1 MGQSSAIITPL
12 CMGLCPHQQFPQTL
26 RSMKTHSPCALFW
39 KPFWAKELSTLSFS
53 SWVPPSTV
61 CESSCPSLNG
71 FEKSFSILFRKV
83 QCFCVAGLSHP
94 MTRAGARF
102 SFLVVPAAGRSHRGP
117 EHHWTGG
124 HVRATCCEAS
134 RPLGASGSPAEAWGV
149 GWRGGTFCLLRAAP
163 PPRHGA
169 SKFPCCACPR
179 LCLPHPLASCW
190 GFLVPSSHSARFPP
204 PQRDLNRLCAG
215 GCRHGAPA
223 AAAPPAAAAAPAV
236 GG

>member
-1 MGQSSAIITPL
+1 MVLRNLSVFFSGKSSVSVL
-12 CMGLCPHQQFPQTL
+12 QG
-26 RSMKTHSPCALFW
+26 W
-39 KPFWAKELSTLSFS
+39 
-53 SWVPPSTV
+53 
-61 CESSCPSLNG
+61 
-71 FEKSFSILFRKV
+71 
-83 QCFCVAGLSHP
+83 SHP
-94 MTRAGARF
+94 MTRAGPHF

-169 SKFPCCACPR
+169 SKFPFCACPR

-190 GFLVPSSHSARFPP
+190 GFLLPSPHLARFPP
-204 PQRDLNRLCAG
+204 LQRDLNRLCAG

>member
-71 FEKSFSILFRKV
+71 FEKSFSVLFRKV

-102 SFLVVPAAGRSHRGP
+102 SFLVVPAAGGSHHGP

-124 HVRATCCEAS
+124 HVRATCGEAS
-134 RPLGASGSPAEAWGV
+134 WPLGGPQDLPLRRGVWGGGV
-149 GWRGGTFCLLRAAP
+149 GPSASSGPPLL
-163 PPRHGA
+163 HG
-169 SKFPCCACPR
+169 
-179 LCLPHPLASCW
+179 LGH
-190 GFLVPSSHSARFPP
+190 PSSPSALG
-204 PQRDLNRLCAG
+204 QGSVSLTL
-215 GCRHGAPA
+215 
-223 AAAPPAAAAAPAV
+223 
-236 GG
+236 